1 MPNLLQ
7 QHNHREDF
15 TFKKFQTSR
24 TLTTFKIDFVRYC
37 NVFKFQYISEPLQ
50 QKKACAKISTCM
62 LKASKQ
68 DRVAISSY
76 S

>member
-1 MPNLLQ
+1 MANLL

-37 NVFKFQYISEPLQ
+37 NVFKFQYIRAITAEESLC
-50 QKKACAKISTCM
+50 KNISTCM